1 LSRAAQI
8 FNLIRASI
16 RIRVE
21 GTDRL
26 KRALLLTAAIFA
38 LGCTHAL
45 AQSVP
50 VAVLSPDDVQR
61 YRQIFADERNGNF
74 SEAQSLV
81 AQLNDK
87 SLVGYAQAEHYL
99 SPHSERASVG
109 DLVAW
114 MNDYNDLGVAERVYD
129 LGIKRASVPIKRH
142 HRVIGT
148 RLTATIPSP
157 AAPPRRVGGGTSE
170 EAAPG
175 DPPLS
180 SDVARSAFQQMLA
193 SVKADQPAQAEAQMN
208 AAVAQ
213 GIPSS
218 DAARLAQKVAW
229 SYLAEGQDFDA
240 FRITSDVNG
249 VDRQTAPMLDWI
261 AGLALYR
268 MGKYDTAAQ
277 HFETLAQ
284 VGSTRMGVR
293 SAAAFWAARSYMRA
307 GNSRRV
313 ITLLVAA
320 ARLEP
325 TFYGLLSERVLGWD
339 SQTGFT
345 DAKLDPSNLSVISQI
360 PAAHRAIA
368 LYQIGETQY
377 VHGEM
382 ARALASI
389 DTSQSETFAAI
400 AHQMNQPDLELR
412 ASEIAVSQGKR
423 LTGLFPVPSYQPAGG
438 YRIDP
443 SLVLAFVRQESRF
456 QQKAV
461 SSVGATGLM
470 QIMPGTAAYIDS
482 SVDRSQLKDPTTSLD
497 LGQRYITELL
507 DKMNNNLF
515 QATAAYDAGP
525 GSVWRWMDRP
535 TADKTDPL
543 LFVETMPSP
552 EARDY
557 VRRVMTY
564 YWMYNRRQDEESPAL
579 DQAAAGD
586 WPKYRRPAHMAAPQ
600 PPNIQPSPPPP
611 PTTTV
616 VSDASY

>member
-1 LSRAAQI
+1 MLLIAA
-8 FNLIRASI
+8 AM
-16 RIRVE
+16 
-21 GTDRL
+21 
-26 KRALLLTAAIFA
+26 FA
-38 LGCTHAL
+38 LGCTNAF

-50 VAVLSPDDVQR
+50 VAVLSADDVQR
-61 YRQIFADERNGNF
+61 YRQIFADERAGRF
-74 SEAQSLV
+74 DDAQSLV
-81 AQLNDK
+81 AQLNDR

-99 SPHSERASVG
+99 SPHSSTTPVS
-109 DLVAW
+109 DLVSW
-114 MNDYNDLGVAERVYD
+114 MNEYNDLGVADRIYA
-129 LGIKRASVPIKRH
+129 LGVKRASVPIKRH
-142 HRVIGT
+142 HKIVGMRV
-148 RLTATIPSP
+148 TASIPTP
-157 AAPPRRVGGGTSE
+157 APPARRVGGGTSE
-170 EAAPG
+170 ESAPG

-180 SDVARSAFQQMLA
+180 SDIARSAFQQMLV

-213 GIPSS
+213 GIPAS

-240 FRITSDVNG
+240 FRITGDVSS

-268 MGKYDTAAQ
+268 MGKYDTAAE

-284 VGSTRMGVR
+284 VGSTHMGTR
-293 SAAAFWAARSYMRA
+293 SAAAFWAARAYMRA

-325 TFYGLLSERVLGWD
+325 TFYGLLSERILGWD
-339 SQTGFT
+339 SETGFT
-345 DAKLDPSNLSVISQI
+345 DASLTSSDLNTISQI

-368 LYQIGETQY
+368 LYQIGETEH
-377 VHGEM
+377 VHEEM
-382 ARALASI
+382 TRALASI
-389 DTSQSETFAAI
+389 DTTRSAGFAAM

-412 ASEIAVSQGKR
+412 ACELAASQGKT
-423 LTGLFPVPSYQPAGG
+423 LTGLFPIPGYQPTGG
-438 YRIDP
+438 YRVDP

-461 SSVGATGLM
+461 SGVGATGLM

-482 SVDRSQLKDPTTSLD
+482 SVNRSELKDPTTSLD
-497 LGQRYITELL
+497 LGQRYIAELL

-515 QATAAYDAGP
+515 QTTAAYDAGP
-525 GSVWRWMDRP
+525 GSVYRWMDRP
-535 TADKTDPL
+535 NTDKNDPL
-543 LFVETMPSP
+543 LFLETMPSP

-564 YWMYNRRQDEESPAL
+564 YWMYNRRQNQASPAL

-586 WPKYRRPAHMAAPQ
+586 WPKYKRPANMPTPAAPMQ
-600 PPNIQPSPPPP
+600 PPAPPPV
-611 PTTTV
+611 TTI

>member
-1 LSRAAQI
+1 M
-8 FNLIRASI
+8 
-16 RIRVE
+16 
-21 GTDRL
+21 
-26 KRALLLTAAIFA
+26 KRARLLTAAIFA
-38 LGCTHAL
+38 LGCTNAL
-45 AQSVP
+45 AQSVS
-50 VAVLSPDDVQR
+50 VSVLSPDDVQR
-61 YRQIFADERNGNF
+61 YRQIFADERSGNF
-74 SEAQSLV
+74 SQAQSLV

-99 SPHSERASVG
+99 SSHSGKVPVS
-109 DLVAW
+109 DLVDW
-114 MNDYNDLGVAERVYD
+114 MNANNDLGVADRIYD

-142 HRVIGT
+142 HRVVGM

-157 AAPPRRVGGGTSE
+157 APPPRRVGGGTAE

-180 SDVARSAFQQMLA
+180 SDIARSAFQLMLA

-208 AAVAQ
+208 AAIAQ
-213 GIPSS
+213 GIPGA
-218 DAARLAQKVAW
+218 DAARLAQKVAA
-229 SYLAEGQDFDA
+229 SYLAENQDFEA
-240 FRITSDVNG
+240 FRVTSNVNAI
-249 VDRQTAPMLDWI
+249 DRKSAPMLDWY
-261 AGLALYR
+261 AGLACYR
-268 MGKYDTAAQ
+268 LGNYGVAAE

-284 VGSTRMGVR
+284 VGSTRMGTR

-325 TFYGLLSERVLGWD
+325 TFYGLLSERILGWD
-339 SQTGFT
+339 SQTGFS
-345 DAKLDPSNLSVISQI
+345 DAVLRAPDFAVISQI

-368 LYQIGETQY
+368 LYQVGETQY

-382 ARALASI
+382 TRALAAI
-389 DTSQSETFAAI
+389 DAGQSEGFAAM
-400 AHQMNQPDLELR
+400 ARQMNLPDLELR
-412 ASEIAVSQGKR
+412 ASELSISQGKR
-423 LTGLFPVPSYQPAGG
+423 LTGLFPVPAYQPAGG

-515 QATAAYDAGP
+515 EATAAYDAGP

-535 TADKTDPL
+535 NMDKNDPL
-543 LFVETMPSP
+543 LFLETMPSP

-564 YWMYNRRQDEESPAL
+564 YWMYNRRQDEDSPSL

-586 WPKYRRPAHMAAPQ
+586 WPKYKRPAQMPVLRAPT
-600 PPNIQPSPPPP
+600 PPPP
-611 PTTTV
+611 PPANTV
-616 VSDASY
+616 VSDASYR

>member
-1 LSRAAQI
+1 
-8 FNLIRASI
+8 
-16 RIRVE
+16 
-21 GTDRL
+21 L
-26 KRALLLTAAIFA
+26 KRALLLAVAFAALTA
-38 LGCTHAL
+38 THAV

-50 VAVLSPDDVQR
+50 VAVLSPEDVQR
-61 YRQIFADERNGNF
+61 YRRIFADERSGNF

-99 SPHSERASVG
+99 SPSSSRTPVS

-114 MNDYNDLGVAERVYD
+114 MNEYNDLGVADRIYA

-142 HRVIGT
+142 HRVIGV

-157 AAPPRRVGGGTSE
+157 APPPRRVGGGTAE
-170 EAAPG
+170 ETAPG

-180 SDVARSAFQQMLA
+180 SDAARSAFQLMLA

-208 AAVAQ
+208 AAIAQ
-213 GIPSS
+213 GIPGA

-229 SYLAEGQDFDA
+229 SYLAESQDYDA
-240 FRITSDVNG
+240 FRVTSNVNAI
-249 VDRQTAPMLDWI
+249 DRKSAPMLDWI
-261 AGLALYR
+261 AGIACYR
-268 MGKYDTAAQ
+268 LGNFDVAAQ
-277 HFETLAQ
+277 HFETLAA
-284 VGSTRMGVR
+284 VGSARKGTRSG
-293 SAAAFWAARSYMRA
+293 AAFWAARSYMRA

-313 ITLLVAA
+313 ITLLVVA

-325 TFYGLLSERVLGWD
+325 TFYGLLAERVLGWD
-339 SQTGFT
+339 AATGFT
-345 DAKLDPSNLSVISQI
+345 DAAVNPSDFSIISQI

-368 LYQIGETQY
+368 LYQVGETDY

-382 ARALASI
+382 TRALASI
-389 DTSQSETFAAI
+389 DPKQSTSFAAI
-400 AHQMNQPDLELR
+400 ARQLNQPDLELR
-412 ASEIAVSQGKR
+412 ASELSASQGQV
-423 LTGLFPVPSYQPAGG
+423 LTGLFPIPSYGPAGG
-438 YRIDP
+438 YRVDP

-482 SVDRSQLKDPTTSLD
+482 SVDRSQLIDPTTSLD
-497 LGQRYITELL
+497 LGQRYIAELL

-515 QATAAYDAGP
+515 QTTAAYDAGP

-535 TADKTDPL
+535 NTDKSDPL
-543 LFVETMPSP
+543 LFLETMPSP

-564 YWMYNRRQDEESPAL
+564 YWMYNRRQNQESPSL

-586 WPKYRRPAHMAAPQ
+586 WPKYRRPATMPTPRAPAPQ
-600 PPNIQPSPPPP
+600 PPPA

>member
-1 LSRAAQI
+1 
-8 FNLIRASI
+8 
-16 RIRVE
+16 
-21 GTDRL
+21 L
-26 KRALLLTAAIFA
+26 KRALLITAAIFA
-38 LGCTHAL
+38 LGCTTAL

-61 YRQIFADERNGNF
+61 YRQIFADERAGRF
-74 SEAQSLV
+74 DDAQSLV

-99 SPHSERASVG
+99 SPRSSKTPIS

-114 MNDYNDLGVAERVYD
+114 MNEYNDLGVADRIYAMGV
-129 LGIKRASVPIKRH
+129 KRASVPIKRH
-142 HRVIGT
+142 HRIVGM
-148 RLTATIPSP
+148 RVTATIPTP
-157 AAPPRRVGGGTSE
+157 APPARRVGGGTSD

-180 SDVARSAFQQMLA
+180 SEIARSTFQQMLA

-208 AAVAQ
+208 AAIAQ

-218 DAARLAQKVAW
+218 DGARLAQKVAW

-240 FRITSDVNG
+240 FRITGNVNG
-249 VDRQTAPMLDWI
+249 IDRQTAPMLDWI

-268 MGKYDTAAQ
+268 MGKYDTAAE

-284 VGSTRMGVR
+284 VGSLRKGTR
-293 SAAAFWAARSYMRA
+293 SAAAFWAARSYTRA

-313 ITLLVAA
+313 ITLLVTA

-325 TFYGLLSERVLGWD
+325 TFYGLLSERILGWD
-339 SQTGFT
+339 SETGFT
-345 DAKLDPSNLSVISQI
+345 DPTLTASDFSVISQI

-368 LYQIGETQY
+368 LYQIGETEH
-377 VHGEM
+377 VHAEM
-382 ARALASI
+382 VRALASV
-389 DTSQSETFAAI
+389 DTNQSTGFAAI
-400 AHQMNQPDLELR
+400 ARQMNQPDIELR
-412 ASEIAVSQGKR
+412 ASELAASQGKT
-423 LTGLFPVPSYQPAGG
+423 LTGLFPMPSYQPAGG
-438 YRIDP
+438 YRLDP

-535 TADKTDPL
+535 NTDKTDPL
-543 LFVETMPSP
+543 LFLETMPSP

-564 YWMYNRRQDEESPAL
+564 YWMYNRRQNEESPAL

-586 WPKYRRPAHMAAPQ
+586 WPKYKRPANMPAPAAPAPQ
-600 PPNIQPSPPPP
+600 PTPPAA
-611 PTTTV
+611 TTI

>member
-1 LSRAAQI
+1 
-8 FNLIRASI
+8 
-16 RIRVE
+16 
-21 GTDRL
+21 
-26 KRALLLTAAIFA
+26 LLTAAFYA
-38 LGCTHAL
+38 LGCTGAL
-45 AQSVP
+45 AQSAS

-61 YRQIFADERNGNF
+61 YRQIFAAEDSGNF
-74 SEAQSLV
+74 SDAQALV
-81 AQLNDK
+81 AQLSDK
-87 SLVGYAQAEHYL
+87 SLVGYAQAEHFL
-99 SPHSERASVG
+99 SRKSGRTSVSEIV
-109 DLVAW
+109 DW
-114 MNDYNDLGVAERVYD
+114 MNQYNDLGIASDVYN

-142 HRVIGT
+142 HRVVGV

-157 AAPPRRVGGGTSE
+157 AAPPRSVGGGTSE

-180 SDVARSAFQQMLA
+180 SDIARSTFQLMLA
-193 SVKADQPAQAEAQMN
+193 SVKADQPSQAEAQMN
-208 AAVAQ
+208 AAIAQ
-213 GIPSS
+213 GIPGA

-229 SYLAEGQDFDA
+229 SYLAENQDFDA
-240 FRITSDVNG
+240 VRITSDVSAI
-249 VDRQTAPMLDWI
+249 DRQSAPMLDWI
-261 AGLALYR
+261 AGLATYR
-268 MGKYDTAAQ
+268 MGKFDVAAQ

-284 VGSTRMGVR
+284 VGSTKMGVR

-320 ARLEP
+320 ARLQP
-325 TFYGLLSERVLGWD
+325 TFYGLVAERVLGWD
-339 SQTGFT
+339 AQTGYT
-345 DAKLDPSNLSVISQI
+345 EANLNPSDFSVISQI

-382 ARALASI
+382 MRALASI
-389 DTSQSETFAAI
+389 ETPQSESFAAM
-400 AHQMNQPDLELR
+400 AHQMNLPDLELR
-412 ASEIAVSQGKR
+412 ASELARSQGKR

-456 QQKAV
+456 QSKAV

-482 SVDRSQLKDPTTSLD
+482 SVDRSSLKDPTTSLD

-535 TADKTDPL
+535 TTDKTDPL

-579 DQAAAGD
+579 DQAAAGE
-586 WPKYRRPAHMAAPQ
+586 WPKYRRPAHMPTPPASPQ
-600 PPNIQPSPPPP
+600 PPQQQQAPA
-611 PTTTV
+611 TTV

>member
-1 LSRAAQI
+1 M
-8 FNLIRASI
+8 
-16 RIRVE
+16 
-21 GTDRL
+21 
-26 KRALLLTAAIFA
+26 KRALLLAAAFA
-38 LGCTHAL
+38 AL
-45 AQSVP
+45 AATQAVAQSAS

-61 YRQIFADERNGNF
+61 YRQIFAAEDSGNF
-74 SEAQSLV
+74 SDAQALV
-81 AQLNDK
+81 AQLSDK
-87 SLVGYAQAEHYL
+87 SLVGYAQAEHFL
-99 SPHSERASVG
+99 SPKSGRTSVSEIV
-109 DLVAW
+109 DW
-114 MNDYNDLGVAERVYD
+114 MNQYNDLGIASDVYD

-142 HRVIGT
+142 HRVVGV

-157 AAPPRRVGGGTSE
+157 ASPPRSVGGGTSE
-170 EAAPG
+170 EASPG

-180 SDVARSAFQQMLA
+180 SDIARSAFQQMLA
-193 SVKADQPAQAEAQMN
+193 SVKDDQPAQAEAQMN
-208 AAVAQ
+208 AAIAQ
-213 GIPSS
+213 GIPGA

-229 SYLAEGQDFDA
+229 SYLAENQDFDA
-240 FRITSDVNG
+240 FRITSNVSAI
-249 VDRQTAPMLDWI
+249 DRQSAPMLDWV
-261 AGLALYR
+261 AGLATYR
-268 MGKYDTAAQ
+268 MGKFDVAAQ

-284 VGSTRMGVR
+284 VGSTKMGVR

-320 ARLEP
+320 ARLQP
-325 TFYGLLSERVLGWD
+325 TFYGLVAERVLGWD
-339 SQTGFT
+339 AQTGYT
-345 DAKLDPSNLSVISQI
+345 QATLNPSDMAVIAQI

-368 LYQIGETQY
+368 LYQIGETRY

-382 ARALASI
+382 MRALASI
-389 DTSQSETFAAI
+389 EASQSESFAAM
-400 AHQMNQPDLELR
+400 AHQMNLPDLELR
-412 ASEIAVSQGKR
+412 ASELARSQGKR

-456 QQKAV
+456 QSKAV

-482 SVDRSQLKDPTTSLD
+482 SVDRSSLKDPTTSLD

-535 TADKTDPL
+535 NTDKNDPL

-586 WPKYRRPAHMAAPQ
+586 WPKYRRPAHMPT
-600 PPNIQPSPPPP
+600 PSAPPPP
-611 PTTTV
+611 PQQQPAPATTV

>member
-1 LSRAAQI
+1 M
-8 FNLIRASI
+8 
-16 RIRVE
+16 
-21 GTDRL
+21 
-26 KRALLLTAAIFA
+26 KRALLITAAIFA
-38 LGCTHAL
+38 LGCTNAL

-61 YRQIFADERNGNF
+61 YRQIFADERAGRF
-74 SEAQSLV
+74 DDAQSLV
-81 AQLNDK
+81 AQLSDK

-99 SPHSERASVG
+99 SPHSAKTPVS

-114 MNDYNDLGVAERVYD
+114 MNEYNDLGVASRIYD

-142 HRVIGT
+142 HRVIGV

-157 AAPPRRVGGGTSE
+157 APPPRSVGGGTSA
-170 EAAPG
+170 EATPG

-180 SDVARSAFQQMLA
+180 SDIARSAFQQMLA

-208 AAVAQ
+208 AAIAQ
-213 GIPSS
+213 GIPDS

-240 FRITSDVNG
+240 FRITGNVSG
-249 VDRQTAPMLDWI
+249 IDRQTAPMLDWI

-268 MGKYDTAAQ
+268 MGKYDTAAE

-284 VGSTRMGVR
+284 VGSVRMGTR
-293 SAAAFWAARSYMRA
+293 SGAAFWAARSYMRA

-325 TFYGLLSERVLGWD
+325 TFYGLLSERILGWD
-339 SQTGFT
+339 SETGFA
-345 DAKLDPSNLSVISQI
+345 DATLSAPDLAAIAQI

-368 LYQIGETQY
+368 LYQIGETDH
-377 VHGEM
+377 VHAEM

-389 DTSQSETFAAI
+389 GTAQSPGFAAM
-400 AHQMNQPDLELR
+400 ARQMNQPDLELR
-412 ASEIAVSQGKR
+412 ASELAASQGKT

-438 YRIDP
+438 YRVDP

-456 QQKAV
+456 QPRAV

-497 LGQRYITELL
+497 LGQRYIAELL

-515 QATAAYDAGP
+515 QTTAAYDAGP

-535 TADKTDPL
+535 NTDKNDPL
-543 LFVETMPSP
+543 LFLETMPSP
-552 EARDY
+552 EARGY

-564 YWMYNRRQDEESPAL
+564 YWMYNRRQNEESPAL

-586 WPKYRRPAHMAAPQ
+586 WPKYRRPAHMPVPAAPAQ
-600 PPNIQPSPPPP
+600 PAAPP
-611 PTTTV
+611 PTNTV

>member
-1 LSRAAQI
+1 M
-8 FNLIRASI
+8 
-16 RIRVE
+16 
-21 GTDRL
+21 
-26 KRALLLTAAIFA
+26 KRALLITAAIFA
-38 LGCTHAL
+38 LGCTNAL

-61 YRQIFADERNGNF
+61 YRQIFADERAGRF
-74 SEAQSLV
+74 DDAQSLV
-81 AQLNDK
+81 AQLNDR

-99 SPHSERASVG
+99 SPHSSRTPVS

-114 MNDYNDLGVAERVYD
+114 MNEYNDLGVASRIYD

-142 HRVIGT
+142 HRVVGV

-157 AAPPRRVGGGTSE
+157 APPPRSVGGGGSNE
-170 EAAPG
+170 SAPG

-180 SDVARSAFQQMLA
+180 SDIARSAFQQMLA

-208 AAVAQ
+208 AAIAQ
-213 GIPSS
+213 GIPGS

-240 FRITSDVNG
+240 FRITGNVNAI
-249 VDRQTAPMLDWI
+249 DRQTAPMLDWV

-268 MGKYDTAAQ
+268 LGKFDTAAN
-277 HFETLAQ
+277 HFEVLTQ
-284 VGSTRMGVR
+284 VGSAHKGTRA
-293 SAAAFWAARSYMRA
+293 AAAFWAARSNMRA

-325 TFYGLLSERVLGWD
+325 TFYGLLSERILGWD
-339 SQTGFT
+339 SATGFT
-345 DAKLDPSNLSVISQI
+345 DATLSPSDFNAIAQI

-368 LYQIGETQY
+368 LYQIGEMDH
-377 VHGEM
+377 VHAEM

-389 DTSQSETFAAI
+389 DAAQSTGFAAM

-412 ASEIAVSQGKR
+412 ASELSASQGKT
-423 LTGLFPVPSYQPAGG
+423 LTGLFPVPAYQPAGG
-438 YRIDP
+438 YRVDP

-497 LGQRYITELL
+497 LGQRYIAELL

-515 QATAAYDAGP
+515 QTTAAYDAGP

-535 TADKTDPL
+535 NTDKNDPL
-543 LFVETMPSP
+543 LFLETMPSP

-564 YWMYNRRQDEESPAL
+564 YWMYNRRQNEESPAL

-586 WPKYRRPAHMAAPQ
+586 WPQYRRPANMPAAPAPVQQ
-600 PPNIQPSPPPP
+600 PAPT
-611 PTTTV
+611 PTTTI

>member
-1 LSRAAQI
+1 
-8 FNLIRASI
+8 
-16 RIRVE
+16 
-21 GTDRL
+21 L
-26 KRALLLTAAIFA
+26 KRALLLTAALFA
-38 LGCTHAL
+38 LGCTGAL
-45 AQSVP
+45 AQSLP

-61 YRQIFADERNGNF
+61 YRQIFADEDSGNF
-74 SEAQSLV
+74 SDAQAQV
-81 AQLNDK
+81 AQLSDK
-87 SLVGYAQAEHYL
+87 SLVGYAQAEHFL
-99 SPHSERASVG
+99 SPKSGRTSVSEII
-109 DLVAW
+109 DW
-114 MNDYNDLGVAERVYD
+114 MNQYNDLGVASDIYN
-129 LGIKRASVPIKRH
+129 LGIQRASVPIKRH
-142 HRVIGT
+142 RRVVGV

-157 AAPPRRVGGGTSE
+157 AAPPRSVGGGTSA

-180 SDVARSAFQQMLA
+180 SDIARSTFQQMLSA
-193 SVKADQPAQAEAQMN
+193 VKNDQPAQAEALMN
-208 AAVAQ
+208 AAIAQ
-213 GIPSS
+213 GIPGA

-229 SYLAEGQDFDA
+229 SYLAESQDFDA
-240 FRITSDVNG
+240 FRITSNVNAI
-249 VDRQTAPMLDWI
+249 DRQSAPMLDWV
-261 AGLALYR
+261 AGLATYR
-268 MGKYDTAAQ
+268 MGQYDVAAQ

-284 VGSTRMGVR
+284 VGSTHMGTR
-293 SAAAFWAARSYMRA
+293 AAAAFWAARSYTRA

-325 TFYGLLSERVLGWD
+325 TFYGMIAERILGWD

-345 DAKLDPSNLSVISQI
+345 DARMSASDLASIAQN

-368 LYQIGETQY
+368 LYQIGETKY

-382 ARALASI
+382 LRALAAI
-389 DTSQSETFAAI
+389 GPSQSEAFAAM
-400 AHQMNQPDLELR
+400 AHQMNLPDVELR
-412 ASEIAVSQGKR
+412 ASEVAASQGKR
-423 LTGLFPVPSYQPAGG
+423 LTGLFPVPSYQPQGG
-438 YRIDP
+438 YRVDP

-456 QQKAV
+456 QSKAV

-482 SVDRSQLKDPTTSLD
+482 SVDRSALKDPTTSLD

-507 DKMNNNLF
+507 DKMNGSLF

-525 GSVWRWMDRP
+525 GSVWRWLDRP
-535 TADKTDPL
+535 NTDKSDPL
-543 LFVETMPSP
+543 LFIETMPSP

-586 WPKYRRPAHMAAPQ
+586 WPKYRRPARMAVPQ
-600 PPNIQPSPPPP
+600 PPPIQPTPQPEEAK
-611 PTTTV
+611 TTI
-616 VSDASY
+616 VSDASYR

>member
-1 LSRAAQI
+1 
-8 FNLIRASI
+8 
-16 RIRVE
+16 
-21 GTDRL
+21 L
-26 KRALLLTAAIFA
+26 KRALLITAALFA
-38 LGCTHAL
+38 LGCTNAL

-50 VAVLSPDDVQR
+50 VTVLSPDDVQR
-61 YRQIFADERNGNF
+61 YRQIFADERSGNF

-87 SLVGYAQAEHYL
+87 SLVGYAQAERYL
-99 SPHSERASVG
+99 SPRSGRTSIS
-109 DLVAW
+109 DLVDW
-114 MNDYNDLGVAERVYD
+114 MNAYNDLGVADRIYD

-142 HRVIGT
+142 HRVVGV

-157 AAPPRRVGGGTSE
+157 APPPRKVGGGYE
-170 EAAPG
+170 EGSPG

-180 SDVARSAFQQMLA
+180 SDIARSAFQLMLA

-208 AAVAQ
+208 AAIAQ
-213 GIPSS
+213 GIPGA

-229 SYLAEGQDFDA
+229 SYLAESQDYDA
-240 FRITSDVNG
+240 FRVTSNVNAI
-249 VDRQTAPMLDWI
+249 DRKSAPMLDWI
-261 AGLALYR
+261 AGLACYR
-268 MGKYDTAAQ
+268 LRNFDVAAQ
-277 HFETLAQ
+277 HFETLAA
-284 VGSTRMGVR
+284 VGSARRGTR
-293 SAAAFWAARSYMRA
+293 SSAAFWAARSYMRA
-307 GNSRRV
+307 GNPRRV
-313 ITLLVAA
+313 ITLLVVA

-325 TFYGLLSERVLGWD
+325 TFYGLLAERVLGWD
-339 SQTGFT
+339 SATGFT
-345 DAKLDPSNLSVISQI
+345 DATVSPSDFSVISQI

-368 LYQIGETQY
+368 LYQVGETDY

-389 DTSQSETFAAI
+389 DYKQSTSFAAI
-400 AHQMNQPDLELR
+400 ARQLNQPDLELR
-412 ASEIAVSQGKR
+412 ASELSASQGQV
-423 LTGLFPVPSYQPAGG
+423 LTGLFPIPSYAPPGG
-438 YRIDP
+438 YRVDP

-497 LGQRYITELL
+497 LGQRYIAELL

-515 QATAAYDAGP
+515 QTTAAYDAGP

-535 TADKTDPL
+535 NTDKNDPL
-543 LFVETMPSP
+543 LFLETMPSP

-564 YWMYNRRQDEESPAL
+564 YWMYNRRQDQASPSL

-586 WPKYRRPAHMAAPQ
+586 WPKYRRPATMPTPRAPAPQ
-600 PPNIQPSPPPP
+600 PPP

>member
-1 LSRAAQI
+1 LSQPLRI
-8 FNLIRASI
+8 FNLIALQS
-16 RIRVE
+16 VSVSK

-38 LGCTHAL
+38 LGCTSAL

-61 YRQIFADERNGNF
+61 YRQIFADEDSGNF

-99 SPHSERASVG
+99 SPHSERTSVSNI
-109 DLVAW
+109 VAW
-114 MNDYNDLGVAERVYD
+114 MNEYNDLGVAERVYN

-142 HRVIGT
+142 HRIIGT

-180 SDVARSAFQQMLA
+180 SDIARSAFQQMLA

-208 AAVAQ
+208 AAIAQ
-213 GIPSS
+213 GIPGS

-229 SYLAEGQDFDA
+229 SYLAENQDFDA
-240 FRITSDVNG
+240 FRITSDVNA
-249 VDRQTAPMLDWI
+249 VDRQSAPMLDWI
-261 AGLALYR
+261 AGLATYR
-268 MGKYDTAAQ
+268 MGKFDVAAQ

-284 VGSTRMGVR
+284 VGSTKMGVR

-320 ARLEP
+320 ARLQP
-325 TFYGLLSERVLGWD
+325 TFYGLVAERVLGWD
-339 SQTGFT
+339 AQTGYT
-345 DAKLDPSNLSVISQI
+345 EAKLNASDFAIISQN

-382 ARALASI
+382 MRAIASI
-389 DTSQSETFAAI
+389 DAPQSEGFAALS
-400 AHQMNQPDLELR
+400 HQMNLPDIELR
-412 ASEIAVSQGKR
+412 ASELAVSQGKR

-456 QQKAV
+456 QSKAV

-482 SVDRSQLKDPTTSLD
+482 SVDRSDLKDPTTSLD

-535 TADKTDPL
+535 TTDKNDPL

-579 DQAAAGD
+579 DQAAAGE
-586 WPKYRRPAHMAAPQ
+586 WPKYKRPARMAVP
-600 PPNIQPSPPPP
+600 QPSPPPQQQQTP
-611 PTTTV
+611 ATTI

>member
-1 LSRAAQI
+1 M
-8 FNLIRASI
+8 
-16 RIRVE
+16 
-21 GTDRL
+21 
-26 KRALLLTAAIFA
+26 KRALLLTAALFA
-38 LGCTHAL
+38 LGCTGAL
-45 AQSVP
+45 AQSLP

-61 YRQIFADERNGNF
+61 YRQIFADEDSGNF
-74 SEAQSLV
+74 SDAQAQV
-81 AQLNDK
+81 AQLSDK
-87 SLVGYAQAEHYL
+87 SLVGYAQAEHFL
-99 SPHSERASVG
+99 SPKSGRTSVSEII
-109 DLVAW
+109 DW
-114 MNDYNDLGVAERVYD
+114 MNQYNDLGVASDIYN
-129 LGIKRASVPIKRH
+129 LGIQRASVPIKRH
-142 HRVIGT
+142 RRVVGV

-157 AAPPRRVGGGTSE
+157 AAPPRSVGGGTSA

-180 SDVARSAFQQMLA
+180 SDIARSTFQQMLSA
-193 SVKADQPAQAEAQMN
+193 VKNDQPAQAEALMN
-208 AAVAQ
+208 AAIAQ
-213 GIPSS
+213 GIPGA

-229 SYLAEGQDFDA
+229 SYLAESQDFDA
-240 FRITSDVNG
+240 FRITSNVNAI
-249 VDRQTAPMLDWI
+249 DRQSAPMLDWV
-261 AGLALYR
+261 AGLATYR
-268 MGKYDTAAQ
+268 MGQYDVAAQ

-284 VGSTRMGVR
+284 VGSTHMGTR
-293 SAAAFWAARSYMRA
+293 AAAAFWAARSYTRA

-325 TFYGLLSERVLGWD
+325 TFYGMIAERILGWD

-345 DAKLDPSNLSVISQI
+345 DARMNASDLASIAQN

-368 LYQIGETQY
+368 LYQIGETKY

-382 ARALASI
+382 LRALAAI
-389 DTSQSETFAAI
+389 GPSQSEAFAAM
-400 AHQMNQPDLELR
+400 AHQMNLPDVELR
-412 ASEIAVSQGKR
+412 ASEVAASQGKR
-423 LTGLFPVPSYQPAGG
+423 LIGLFPVPSYQPQGG
-438 YRIDP
+438 YRVDP

-456 QQKAV
+456 QSKAV

-482 SVDRSQLKDPTTSLD
+482 SVDRSALKDPTTSLD

-507 DKMNNNLF
+507 DKMNGSLF

-525 GSVWRWMDRP
+525 GSVWRWLDRP
-535 TADKTDPL
+535 NTDKSDPL
-543 LFVETMPSP
+543 LFIETMPSP

-586 WPKYRRPAHMAAPQ
+586 WPKYKRPARMAVPQ
-600 PPNIQPSPPPP
+600 PPPIQPTPQPEEAK
-611 PTTTV
+611 TTI
-616 VSDASY
+616 VSDASYR